1 MKSILVIAA
10 VLTASLSGT
19 AETFIGV
26 TSATNR
32 LVVGTNEALV
42 ISKFTYNGSFQLV
55 KDGNVFTT
63 SDGGVQE
70 NQISPESPSALAG
83 PCELVFPNV
92 ALLNFQR
99 ISTSSIQTV
108 VLTPSASTNSLTVSV
123 ASGRNIRIFRP
134 MPSTL
139 GINASLRLARG
150 TNVVFHYSLAFKA
163 NDEFTGPID
172 ATFSGALTGTTAHIY
187 SYALTEEPQI
197 VPQGVTVQ
205 SPTGAF
211 QFLVEKSVDLT
222 NWVPSVIQNLQGNQ
236 QAYYRLRI
244 TK

>member
-1 MKSILVIAA
+1 MKQTLVTIALLA
-10 VLTASLSGT
+10 ATCSGT

-26 TSATNR
+26 TSSTNR

-42 ISKFTYNGSFQLV
+42 ISKFTYSGSFQLV
-55 KDGNVFTT
+55 KDGSVFTT
-63 SDGGVQE
+63 SDGVF
-70 NQISPESPSALAG
+70 PEYRIAADSPSALAG

-99 ISTSSIQTV
+99 ISTGSIQTV
-108 VLTPSASTNSLTVSV
+108 VLTPSATTNSATVSV
-123 ASGRNIRIFRP
+123 PSGRNIRIFRP

-139 GINASLRLARG
+139 GINASLRVARG
-150 TNVVFHYSLAFKA
+150 TNIVSFYSLSFKA

-172 ATFSGALTGTTAHIY
+172 VTFSGALSGTTHIY
-187 SYALTEEPQI
+187 SYALTDEPQV

-236 QAYYRLRI
+236 KAYYRLRI